1 MTRLAA
7 AALAAA
13 ATTLASAQLPMDAPL
28 ATGTTYNRA
37 IPTPE
42 MALGFRTGT
51 RYARSH
57 EITEYYRLIAE
68 KSPRVRIGSFGRS
81 WEGRDL
87 TYAIVSTPENLLRLD
102 EIREANRQLVFEA
115 DKVTDEAANE
125 MPIIVWSGY
134 GVHGNEASGPDA
146 ALLVLYHLAAGGREV
161 DEMLR
166 NMVIILGPNYNPDGR
181 ERFVGRA
188 NAFRGVIPSAD
199 PADLEHTET
208 WPAGRTNH
216 YYFDLNRDWMP
227 LTQPESSLRHAEY
240 VRWRP
245 QVTLDF
251 HEMGG
256 TSYFFQP
263 GEPNRVNPL
272 TPRSNQEWTRRF
284 AAYHAR
290 ALESVGERYFIERR
304 YDDFYPGKGST
315 YPDLVGSIGILFEQS
330 GVRGMVTDRGSHLQT
345 YVSTVR
351 NQVACSL
358 SSFQAAHENR
368 VSLIRHQR
376 DQFRGPRRSGGWMLS
391 DSLEGMRLARILRK
405 HEIEVYRW
413 GRQLFVPADQPL
425 HLLAEAM
432 LTPPDRFEDNQFYDI
447 STWGLGHAFRAH
459 VEPLDIEPARPASR
473 TFLIEDDAEPRGGFR
488 AAERPLGYLLYRTY
502 GQFYGAVS
510 DLQAA
515 GRRVHFVTKKVG
527 PASPG
532 EVFIPVGDA
541 ASDNALMERIARE
554 RGVVIHGVE
563 GQTGEIAN
571 WGGSELTEI
580 SPRRIGLIAESGAD
594 LNLLGEIWWRMDAH
608 HRIPVTLTASGTDLT
623 RFDTVIFCG
632 SSSTG
637 IADRLAAFVEQGGT
651 LVAVGAGANAVAAS
665 PVWQIESATYRP
677 DTSALP
683 YGDVAA
689 ETGRHEVPGTILAV
703 LYDETHPLTF
713 GARPGVAF
721 REGSTFLVPPN
732 TAAQVVGRYGAEPVV
747 AGYLSPEVS
756 KLAAGKASVLA
767 RRSGRGR
774 VVLFADAPAFRG
786 FFTAQEDLFLN
797 AVFFS
802 QAF

>member
-1 MTRLAA
+1 MMRLAA
-7 AALAAA
+7 AALLAVA
-13 ATTLASAQLPMDAPL
+13 ATLSTAQLPMDAPL
-28 ATGTTYNRA
+28 ATGTTYSRT
-37 IPTPE
+37 IPSPE
-42 MALGFRTGT
+42 AALGFRTGT

-57 EITEYYRLIAE
+57 EITEYFRLVGE
-68 KSPRVRIGSFGRS
+68 KSPRVRVGSFGRS

-87 TYAIVSTPENLLRLD
+87 TYAIVSAPENLRRLD
-102 EIREANRQLVFEA
+102 AIREANRRLVFES
-115 DKVTDEAANE
+115 DKVTDDETNA
-125 MPIIVWSGY
+125 MPIIIWSGY
-134 GVHGNEASGPDA
+134 GVHGNEPSGPDA

-161 DEMLR
+161 ENMLQ
-166 NMVIILGPNYNPDGR
+166 NMVVILGPNYNPDGR
-181 ERFVGRA
+181 ERYVGRA
-188 NAFRGVIPSAD
+188 NAFRGLFPSDD
-199 PADLEHTET
+199 PFDLEHTET

-216 YYFDLNRDWMP
+216 YFFDLNRDWLP

-272 TPRSNQEWTRRF
+272 TPRSNQEWTRLF
-284 AAYHAR
+284 ATYHAR

-304 YDDFYPGKGST
+304 FDDFYPGKGST

-330 GVRGMVTDRGSHLQT
+330 GTRGMFTDRGSHRQT

-351 NQVACSL
+351 NQVACTL
-358 SSFQAAHENR
+358 SSLQAAHEHR
-368 VSLIRHQR
+368 VALLRHQR
-376 DQFRGPRRSGGWMLS
+376 DQFRGPRRPGGWMLA
-391 DSLEGMRLARILRK
+391 DSLDGLRLARLLRK

-413 GRQLFVPADQPL
+413 GRRLFVPANQPL

-432 LTPPDRFEDNQFYDI
+432 LTPPDRFADNQFYDI
-447 STWGLGHAFRAH
+447 STWGLGHAFRTF
-459 VEPLDIEPARPASR
+459 VEHLDEDPTPPASR
-473 TFLIEDDAEPRGGFR
+473 TFLIEDEPEPRGGFR
-488 AAERPLGYLLYRTY
+488 AADRPLGYLIYRTY

-515 GRRVHFVTKKVG
+515 GRRVHFVTKRVG

-532 EVFIPVGDA
+532 EVFVPASDL

-554 RGVVIHGVE
+554 RGVIIHGVE

-571 WGGSELTEI
+571 WGGSELVEI
-580 SPRRIGLIAESGAD
+580 NTRRIGLIAESGAD
-594 LNLLGEIWWRMDAH
+594 LNLLGELWWRMNAH
-608 HRIPVTLTASGTDLT
+608 HRFPVTLTNSSTDLT

-632 SSSTG
+632 STSSGVTS
-637 IADRLAAFVEQGGT
+637 RLAAFVEQGGT
-651 LVAVGAGANAVAAS
+651 LVAVGAGAIAVAGS
-665 PVWQIESATYRP
+665 PVWEIESVTYRP

-683 YGDVAA
+683 YSEVAA
-689 ETGRHEVPGTILAV
+689 ESGRHEVPGTILAV
-703 LYDETHPLTF
+703 QYDTTHPLTF
-713 GARPGVAF
+713 GARPGAAF
-721 REGSTFLVPPN
+721 REGGTFLVPPS
-732 TAAQVVGRYGAEPVV
+732 TAAQVVGRYGADPVV
-747 AGYLSPEVS
+747 AGYLSPEVA

-767 RRSGRGR
+767 RRSGQGR
-774 VVLFADAPAFRG
+774 VILFADAPAFRG
-786 FFTAQEDLFLN
+786 FFTSQEDLFLN